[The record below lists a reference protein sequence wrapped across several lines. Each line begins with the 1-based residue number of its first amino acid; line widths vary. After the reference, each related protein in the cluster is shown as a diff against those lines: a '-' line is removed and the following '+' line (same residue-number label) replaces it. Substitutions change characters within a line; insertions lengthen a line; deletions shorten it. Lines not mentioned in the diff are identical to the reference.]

1 MRPKQ
6 PIVHVIWSL
15 QFHQG
20 QEETATGI
28 FVTNAEVL
36 RNIVALQFWSH
47 HRIYYRRHMR
57 FYVTWIEVCSEDG
70 LRDNENQEFL
80 HSSVVRQVL
89 HLTRANTIIM
99 HDMDFNPH
107 IDRAAKDRCHR
118 IGQTTPICCL
128 QVRLWFFFQAT
139 TGVSASTHL
148 IMNRYQR
155 RRCRSCYC
163 QRVFGNPEREK
174 APHLGWQTECEQEIS
189 DQLQGTAGKDSF
201 LFITKVN
208 ILSVSSSASVIYD
221 PNKREHLLALDGS
234 KERLSLYE
242 ANLIEDG
249 SFDSAVKGCVC
260 VFHTTS
266 PVQLIVYDPQAQLI
280 DPAVKGT
287 LNVLK
292 STSKVPSIKRVIL
305 TSSMATVSY
314 GAKVPVFGDV
324 GSPPYPERIVYCAS
338 LEQYYN
344 KVRTWDQSP
353 IGFDIRIRLIDSSS
367 SYLKVNCSDLGFD
380 ETLKFGGFACSCVSA
395 KSYIKNLKMAPESS
409 KSKISDLDFGDPLY
423 LHASDTTGAP
433 LVNIELS
440 GTENYNMQLR
450 CSVMGQIFSK
460 LAMEVWD
467 ELKETYDKIDGS
479 VTFNLLQRIQT
490 LKQNGTPVSE
500 YYHKLNSLWRQYD
513 VMIKLPEC
521 TCDANKKFKEHN
533 DLIKLMQFLM
543 GLDDVYYPIR
553 SNILT
558 RDPLPTVKT
567 AFSIISREESHR
579 GGSSNVSNKTH
590 ATSFAS
596 NVPNQSNFS
605 NRNRTQNNAF
615 NKGRPTRNPNL
626 LCTNCGFTGHTV
638 ERCYKITGFPP
649 NFQSKR
655 KEFASNNHAS
665 TSDNTSD
672 HIKNASYVSADDKS
686 AQLFSKEQIAQ
697 IMSLISEKKVEVTG
711 DTKANMAGANHHM
724 IISEQYLGSVV
735 DISDLNLEDL
745 PQNRVMG
752 QDLGIGNVHNG
763 LYYFEC
769 DNVNIPSPNDVN
781 HVDSSQDEVL
791 DSHDSGSPSNSGT
804 SHTLG
809 SNPATSDRENLL
821 SSASHEVSQTKTTS
835 GDDINL
841 HESEGIGHQVTTTET
856 LRRSN
861 RQTQIP
867 KRLDDFVLN
876 KNVKYR
882 IERVVNY
889 SNLSFETSCFL
900 SNLTKSKEPKDF
912 FKASQDPKWIE
923 AINLEMEALNR
934 NGTWVLT
941 ELPENRKPIGCKWI
955 FKIKYKANGEVE
967 RYKARLLAKGNNQ
980 KEGID
985 YEETFYPVVKMVTV
999 RCLISV
1005 QNGWTLYQLDV
1016 NNAFLYGDLVEDV
1029 YMTLPPGYFSKNET
1043 KVCKLVKSLY
1053 GLKQAPRKWNEKL
1066 TWALLEIGFIQSKC
1080 DYSLYVKSDD
1090 IFIAV
1095 LVYVD
1100 DIVLTGNNFNEV
1112 EKLKDHLKSKF
1123 MIKDLGV
1130 LKYFLGIEILPTD
1143 FGLCLSQRKYCL
1155 ELLHEFG
1162 LLGMRYRKLSPG
1174 KGIGIFK
1181 GKSPLVLS
1189 AWSDADWAK
1198 CAATRKSLTGFCVF
1212 LGGSLVSWKSKK
1224 QTTVAKSSAEAE
1236 YRAMTAMACEI
1247 MWLHNLLQE
1256 LNVRPAIHTNGSIQI
1271 AANPVFHDKTKHFEI
1286 DIHFIR
1292 EKVVSG
1298 FVKTVKVKSEE
1309 NVSDIFTKGLDAT
1322 QHMFLCKKLKMFDC
1336 FHAKL
1341 EEGFRTVVDE
1351 TWSSDLI
1358 VCQKIVSVGKPTY
1371 SYSFRTLRMIFP
1383 YERIREASERKT
1395 ISGHVQEKDV
1405 KRANISLMCSI
1416 YLIEGCMNKNVSS
1429 PN

>member
-1 MRPKQ
+1 DAQVTVNEAKTADCACYLELTVPSRSRREGC
-6 PIVHVIWSL
+6 WD
-15 QFHQG
+15 FHDKCRS
-20 QEETATGI
+20 I
-28 FVTNAEVL
+28 K
-36 RNIVALQFWSH
+36 
-47 HRIYYRRHMR
+47 
-57 FYVTWIEVCSEDG
+57 
-70 LRDNENQEFL
+70 
-80 HSSVVRQVL
+80 VL
-89 HLTRANTIIM
+89 HLTGANTIIM

-118 IGQTTPICCL
+118 IGQTTPDAVYRCVYGTNEGGAKAATVKGCL
-128 QVRLWFFFQAT
+128 AT
-139 TGVSASTHL
+139 L
-148 IMNRYQR
+148 REKR
-155 RRCRSCYC
+155 RRVLAGRRNVNRRLVTRFEQSNGERRNARRRGVTVGTTSTG
-163 QRVFGNPEREK
+163 RVGSVI
-174 APHLGWQTECEQEIS
+174 HV
-189 DQLQGTAGKDSF
+189 QLQGTAGKDPF
-201 LFITKVN
+201 LFIMKVN

-344 KVRTWDQSP
+344 KD
-353 IGFDIRIRLIDSSS
+353 
-367 SYLKVNCSDLGFD
+367 LKVNCSDLGFD

-433 LVNIELS
+433 LVNIKLS

-543 GLDDVYYPIR
+543 GLDDVYCPIR
-553 SNILT
+553 SNLLT
-558 RDPLPTVKT
+558 SDPLPTVKA

-579 GGSSNVSNKTH
+579 GGSFNVSNKTH

-697 IMSLISEKKVEVTG
+697 IMSLISEKKVEVTS
-711 DTKANMAGANHHM
+711 DTKANMAGLTSKQSYG
-724 IISEQYLGSVV
+724 IGSG
-735 DISDLNLEDL
+735 DCSHDTGSSDSDLNHLNFFD
-745 PQNRVMG
+745 
-752 QDLGIGNVHNG
+752 
-763 LYYFEC
+763 
-769 DNVNIPSPNDVN
+769 SPYDFSKTVPPPNHVN

-821 SSASHEVSQTKTTS
+821 SSASHEVSQTETTS
-835 GDDINL
+835 GDDINS

-876 KNVKYR
+876 KNVKYG

-912 FKASQDPKWIE
+912 FEASQDPKWIE
-923 AINLEMEALNR
+923 AMNLEMEALNR

-955 FKIKYKANGEVE
+955 FKIKYKANGEV
-967 RYKARLLAKGNNQ
+967 
-980 KEGID
+980 
-985 YEETFYPVVKMVTV
+985 
-999 RCLISV
+999 
-1005 QNGWTLYQLDV
+1005 
-1016 NNAFLYGDLVEDV
+1016 
-1029 YMTLPPGYFSKNET
+1029 
-1043 KVCKLVKSLY
+1043 
-1053 GLKQAPRKWNEKL
+1053 
-1066 TWALLEIGFIQSKC
+1066 
-1080 DYSLYVKSDD
+1080 
-1090 IFIAV
+1090 
-1095 LVYVD
+1095 
-1100 DIVLTGNNFNEV
+1100 
-1112 EKLKDHLKSKF
+1112 
-1123 MIKDLGV
+1123 
-1130 LKYFLGIEILPTD
+1130 
-1143 FGLCLSQRKYCL
+1143 
-1155 ELLHEFG
+1155 
-1162 LLGMRYRKLSPG
+1162 
-1174 KGIGIFK
+1174 
-1181 GKSPLVLS
+1181 
-1189 AWSDADWAK
+1189 
-1198 CAATRKSLTGFCVF
+1198 
-1212 LGGSLVSWKSKK
+1212 
-1224 QTTVAKSSAEAE
+1224 
-1236 YRAMTAMACEI
+1236 
-1247 MWLHNLLQE
+1247 
-1256 LNVRPAIHTNGSIQI
+1256 
-1271 AANPVFHDKTKHFEI
+1271 
-1286 DIHFIR
+1286 
-1292 EKVVSG
+1292 
-1298 FVKTVKVKSEE
+1298 
-1309 NVSDIFTKGLDAT
+1309 
-1322 QHMFLCKKLKMFDC
+1322 
-1336 FHAKL
+1336 
-1341 EEGFRTVVDE
+1341 
-1351 TWSSDLI
+1351 
-1358 VCQKIVSVGKPTY
+1358 
-1371 SYSFRTLRMIFP
+1371 
-1383 YERIREASERKT
+1383 
-1395 ISGHVQEKDV
+1395 
-1405 KRANISLMCSI
+1405 
-1416 YLIEGCMNKNVSS
+1416 
-1429 PN
+1429 